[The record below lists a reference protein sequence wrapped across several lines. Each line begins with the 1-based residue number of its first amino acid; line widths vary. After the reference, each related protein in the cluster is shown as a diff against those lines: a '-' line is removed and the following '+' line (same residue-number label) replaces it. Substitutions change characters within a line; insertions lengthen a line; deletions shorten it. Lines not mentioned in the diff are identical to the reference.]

1 MPVTYTHT
9 SFGQAVLTALPDE
22 LQTIICSHPGLYQ
35 TGLYGPKLFLCYP
48 SLISHSVYHQEYQ
61 RYIENTSAFFQ
72 NALSTLWNMSDPEAG
87 LSYIFGFIC
96 HFTLED
102 TYPDSSQFHHLTAP
116 CPLPQSV
123 DCRIVACFFQ
133 LIEPKQIARALKVLR
148 YYPHVTRAE
157 ASMPK
162 RNTSTHDQKPQ
173 KNPALQNQR
182 TEAFHTACQLIENFY
197 NAYLELDI
205 LSDRFAR
212 PFPEYTNT
220 WIPCKAVPMTK
231 TVSSKA

>member
-22 LQTIICSHPGLYQ
+22 LQTIIGNHPGLYQ
-35 TGLYGPKLFLCYP
+35 TGLYGPTLFLCRHP
-48 SLISHSVYHQEYQ
+48 LVPHSVCRQEY
-61 RYIENTSAFFQ
+61 RCYTENTGAFFQ

-102 TYPDSSQFHHLTAP
+102 TCPDSSLFHRLIAP

-123 DCRIVACFFQ
+123 DCRIVACFFP
-133 LIEPKQIARALKVLR
+133 LIEPKQIERTLKVLR
-148 YYPHVTRAE
+148 YHPHVTRAE
-157 ASMPK
+157 APMSK
-162 RNTSTHDQKPQ
+162 HNASVQKPQ
-173 KNPALQNQR
+173 KNPSLQNQR

-205 LSDRFAR
+205 LSDRFPP
-212 PFPEYTNT
+212 PFPEYVNT
-220 WIPCKAVPMTK
+220 WTPCKAVPMTK
-231 TVSSKA
+231 TASSKA